1 MSETYEIYTP
11 NGGILDVE
19 KKTNKI
25 LLYDG
30 GAKVGKYTQE
40 YSKAL
45 FEADRILR
53 NSPYKDYKPQY
64 LDPEFHTGEKSTLLE
79 FKDWQSIYLKDP
91 IKGSIAPWT
100 KAEKA
105 YYKSLKTKR
114 ERYKYLVIRSG
125 IRSVVIDI
133 LYEAIGAVDEK
144 GNVDPKYE
152 KLYRIVD
159 DNKHNLRS
167 SLFHNEWGMAAGILG
182 DYKYLANDMS
192 QNGFNARFIQATIL
206 YIQLSGGSSIL
217 DKPLSGGSSILDKP
231 HLLGAIYGYADI
243 AVGSGLVGVH
253 KNPLREQEIKTLAK
267 TLKPDE
273 FGMLPFIDEIMGVD
287 WVIDLNKYDIA
298 SDQFGSMY
306 KALRSDIVEGKIKDP
321 RDIDSTYESR
331 REFDRYRGGYKNG
344 MRQGYETDTPNDW
357 SEERA
362 QLFNDT
368 LILHA
373 KLAALTPPQG
383 YPNAP
388 YYFTPEN
395 LEWYYKRHK
404 LDRLLDP
411 RIPAIY
417 RYNFPQELRAKI
429 LAYAK
434 EHNIKE

>member
-11 NGGILDVE
+11 EGFILNVDKQSGRILFPKS
-19 KKTNKI
+19 KKPT
-25 LLYDG
+25 
-30 GAKVGKYTQE
+30 GKYTQE

-105 YYKSLKTKR
+105 YYKSLKTKK

-133 LYEAIGAVDEK
+133 PYEAIGAVDEK

-217 DKPLSGGSSILDKP
+217 DKPN
-231 HLLGAIYGYADI
+231 LLGAIYGYADI

-273 FGMLPFIDEIMGVD
+273 FGMLPFIDEIID
-287 WVIDLNKYDIA
+287 WVIDYNEYQISEDE
-298 SDQFGSMY
+298 FGSMY

-331 REFDRYRGGYKNG
+331 REFDRYRGGYYNG
-344 MRQGYETDTPNDW
+344 MVNAYGYDIPNDR
-357 SEERA
+357 SEESA
-362 QLFNDT
+362 QLRIDSM
-368 LILHA
+368 ILTA

-429 LAYAK
+429 RAYAK

>member
-1 MSETYEIYTP
+1 TYKIYTP
-11 NGGILDVE
+11 NGLALDVE
-19 KKTNKI
+19 KDTNKI
-25 LLYDG
+25 LFKENVKPTG
-30 GAKVGKYTQE
+30 NYTEE

-45 FEADRILR
+45 FEAHDIKR

-64 LDPEFHTGEKSTLLE
+64 LDPNFYTGEKSTLLE
-79 FKDWQSIYLKDP
+79 FKEWQSIYLKDP
-91 IKGSIAPWT
+91 IKGAIAPWT

-114 ERYKYLVIRSG
+114 ERYKYLAIRSG
-125 IRSVVIDI
+125 LRSVVIDI
-133 LYEAIGAVDEK
+133 PYDAYANVDEK

-217 DKPLSGGSSILDKP
+217 DKPN
-231 HLLGAIYGYADI
+231 LLGAIYGYADI

-287 WVIDLNKYDIA
+287 WVIDLNRYKFALDEEGRIIWALYD
-298 SDQFGSMY
+298 
-306 KALRSDIVEGKIKDP
+306 DIEKGKLKDP

-331 REFDRYRGGYKNG
+331 REFDHHRGGYYNG
-344 MRQGYETDTPNDW
+344 MVNAYGYDIPNDR
-357 SEERA
+357 SEESA
-362 QLFNDT
+362 QLRIDSM
-368 LILHA
+368 ILTA

-404 LDRLLDP
+404 LDAKLDP

>member
-1 MSETYEIYTP
+1 MRCR
-11 NGGILDVE
+11 

-53 NSPYKDYKPQY
+53 TSPYINYQPRY

-105 YYKSLKTKR
+105 YYKSLKTKK

-133 LYEAIGAVDEK
+133 PYEAIGAVDEK

-217 DKPLSGGSSILDKP
+217 DKPN
-231 HLLGAIYGYADI
+231 LLGAIYGYADI

-287 WVIDLNKYDIA
+287 WVIDYNKYDIA
-298 SDQFGSMY
+298 SDEFGDIY
-306 KALRSDIVEGKIKDP
+306 KALRSDVVEGKIKDP

-331 REFDRYRGGYKNG
+331 REFDRYMDGYKNG

>member
-19 KKTNKI
+19 KETNKI

-53 NSPYKDYKPQY
+53 TSPYINYQPRY
-64 LDPEFHTGEKSTLLE
+64 LDPEFHTGQKSTLLE

-91 IKGSIAPWT
+91 VKGSIAPWT

-105 YYKSLKTKR
+105 YYKSLKTKK

-133 LYEAIGAVDEK
+133 PYEAIGAVDEK

-152 KLYRIVD
+152 ELYRTVD

-217 DKPLSGGSSILDKP
+217 DKPN
-231 HLLGAIYGYADI
+231 LLGAIYGYADI

-253 KNPLREQEIKTLAK
+253 KNPLREQQIKTLAK

-287 WVIDLNKYDIA
+287 WVIDYNKYDIA
-298 SDQFGSMY
+298 SDEFGDIY
-306 KALRSDIVEGKIKDP
+306 KALRSDVVEGKIKDP

-331 REFDRYRGGYKNG
+331 REFDRYMDGYKNG

-388 YYFTPEN
+388 YYFTPEK

-404 LDRLLDP
+404 LDKLLDP

-417 RYNFPQELRAKI
+417 RYNFPRELRAKI

-434 EHNIKE
+434 EHNIKD

>member
-1 MSETYEIYTP
+1 M
-11 NGGILDVE
+11 
-19 KKTNKI
+19 
-25 LLYDG
+25 
-30 GAKVGKYTQE
+30 
-40 YSKAL
+40 
-45 FEADRILR
+45 FEAHNIKQ
-53 NSPYKDYKPQY
+53 NSPYKDYQPQY
-64 LDPEFHTGEKSTLLE
+64 LDPNFYTGQKSTLVE
-79 FKDWQSIYLKDP
+79 FKEWQSIYLKDP
-91 IKGSIAPWT
+91 IKGAIAPWT

-114 ERYKYLVIRSG
+114 ERYKYLAIRSG
-125 IRSVVIDI
+125 LRSVVIDI
-133 LYEAIGAVDEK
+133 PYDAYANVDEK
-144 GNVDPKYE
+144 GRLVNEDYAYIYDEV
-152 KLYRIVD
+152 
-159 DNKHNLRS
+159 S
-167 SLFHNEWGMAAGILG
+167 SHRGTLKSYSFFNEWELAALLLGNIKASPTAAVGFKARQQQALFLQAQLG
-182 DYKYLANDMS
+182 DKNAFKSLGLAVLCSNSFLTGQHWNKLRAKMIYDLHDYHYES
-192 QNGFNARFIQATIL
+192 
-206 YIQLSGGSSIL
+206 
-217 DKPLSGGSSILDKP
+217 
-231 HLLGAIYGYADI
+231 LL
-243 AVGSGLVGVH
+243 
-253 KNPLREQEIKTLAK
+253 
-267 TLKPDE
+267 DE

-287 WVIDLNKYDIA
+287 WVIDYNKYRIARDESGDI
-298 SDQFGSMY
+298 Y

-331 REFDRYRGGYKNG
+331 REFDRYRGGYYNG
-344 MRQGYETDTPNDW
+344 MVTGYGTDTPNDW
-357 SEERA
+357 SEEEA

>member
-11 NGGILDVE
+11 NGLALDVE
-19 KKTNKI
+19 KDTNKI
-25 LLYDG
+25 LFKENVKPTG
-30 GAKVGKYTQE
+30 NYTEE

-45 FEADRILR
+45 FEAHDIKR

-64 LDPEFHTGEKSTLLE
+64 LDPNFYTGQKSTLVE
-79 FKDWQSIYLKDP
+79 FKEWQSIYLKDP
-91 IKGSIAPWT
+91 IKGAIAPWT

-133 LYEAIGAVDEK
+133 PYEAIGAVDEK

-217 DKPLSGGSSILDKP
+217 DKP

-287 WVIDLNKYDIA
+287 WVIDLNKYDFAYDEEGRIIW
-298 SDQFGSMY
+298 
-306 KALRSDIVEGKIKDP
+306 ALYNDIKKGKLKDP
-321 RDIDSTYESR
+321 RDIDSTPESR
-331 REFDRYRGGYKNG
+331 NKFDDAMDGYENG
-344 MRQGYETDTPNDW
+344 MVTRFDVDTSNDW
-357 SEERA
+357 SEQQAALDR
-362 QLFNDT
+362 DT
-368 LILHA
+368 LVLSA

-388 YYFTPEN
+388 YYFTPER
-395 LEWYYKRHK
+395 LEWIYKRGY
-404 LDRLLDP
+404 LDKLLDP

>member
-1 MSETYEIYTP
+1 EIYTP

-19 KKTNKI
+19 KETNKI

-53 NSPYKDYKPQY
+53 TSPYINYQPRY

-91 IKGSIAPWT
+91 IKGAIAPWT

-105 YYKSLKTKR
+105 YYKSLKTKK

-133 LYEAIGAVDEK
+133 PYEAIGAVDEK

-152 KLYRIVD
+152 ELYRIVD

-217 DKPLSGGSSILDKP
+217 DKPN
-231 HLLGAIYGYADI
+231 LLGAIYGYADI

-287 WVIDLNKYDIA
+287 WVIDYNKYDIA
-298 SDQFGSMY
+298 SDEFGDIY
-306 KALRSDIVEGKIKDP
+306 KALRSDVVEGKIKDP

-331 REFDRYRGGYKNG
+331 REFDRYMDGYKNG

-388 YYFTPEN
+388 YYFTPER
-395 LEWYYKRHK
+395 LEWIYKRGY
-404 LDRLLDP
+404 LDKLLDP

-417 RYNFPQELRAKI
+417 RYNFPEELRAKI

>member
-1 MSETYEIYTP
+1 MRCR
-11 NGGILDVE
+11 

-45 FEADRILR
+45 FEAHNIKQ

-105 YYKSLKTKR
+105 YYKSLKTKK
-114 ERYKYLVIRSG
+114 ERYKYLVIRS
-125 IRSVVIDI
+125 VVIDI
-133 LYEAIGAVDEK
+133 PYEAIGAVDEK

-182 DYKYLANDMS
+182 DYKYLANDMF

-217 DKPLSGGSSILDKP
+217 DKP
-231 HLLGAIYGYADI
+231 HLLGAVYGYADI

-287 WVIDLNKYDIA
+287 WVIDYNKYRIA
-298 SDQFGSMY
+298 RDEFGSMY

-331 REFDRYRGGYKNG
+331 REFDHHRGGYYNG
-344 MRQGYETDTPNDW
+344 MVNGYGTDTPNDW

-429 LAYAK
+429 RAYAK

>member
-1 MSETYEIYTP
+1 M
-11 NGGILDVE
+11 LDVE

-45 FEADRILR
+45 FEAHNIKQ
-53 NSPYKDYKPQY
+53 NSPYKDYQPRY
-64 LDPEFHTGEKSTLLE
+64 LDPNFYTGQKSTLLE

-105 YYKSLKTKR
+105 YYKSLKTKK

-133 LYEAIGAVDEK
+133 PYEAIGAVDEK

-217 DKPLSGGSSILDKP
+217 DKPN
-231 HLLGAIYGYADI
+231 LLGAIYGYADI

-287 WVIDLNKYDIA
+287 WVIDYNKYRIA
-298 SDQFGSMY
+298 RDEFGSIY

-331 REFDRYRGGYKNG
+331 REFDHHRGGYYNG
-344 MRQGYETDTPNDW
+344 MVNGYGTDTPNDW

-404 LDRLLDP
+404 LDKLLDP

-417 RYNFPQELRAKI
+417 RYNFPEELRAKI

>member
-1 MSETYEIYTP
+1 MSKTYEIYTP

-30 GAKVGKYTQE
+30 GVKVGKYTQE

-53 NSPYKDYKPQY
+53 NSPYKDYQPRY
-64 LDPEFHTGEKSTLLE
+64 LDPNLYTGQSSTLLE

-105 YYKSLKTKR
+105 YYKSLKTKK

-133 LYEAIGAVDEK
+133 PYEAIGAVDEK

-217 DKPLSGGSSILDKP
+217 DKPN
-231 HLLGAIYGYADI
+231 LLGAIYGYADI

-298 SDQFGSMY
+298 SDEFGDIY

-321 RDIDSTYESR
+321 RDVDSTYESR

-404 LDRLLDP
+404 LDKLLDP

>member
-11 NGGILDVE
+11 NGLILDVE

-45 FEADRILR
+45 FEAHNIKQ
-53 NSPYKDYKPQY
+53 NSPYKDYQPRY
-64 LDPEFHTGEKSTLLE
+64 LDPNLYTGQSSTLLE

-105 YYKSLKTKR
+105 YYKSLKTKK

-133 LYEAIGAVDEK
+133 PYEAIGAVDEK

-152 KLYRIVD
+152 KLYRTVD

-217 DKPLSGGSSILDKP
+217 DKPN
-231 HLLGAIYGYADI
+231 LLGAIYGYADI

-287 WVIDLNKYDIA
+287 WVIDYNKYRIA
-298 SDQFGSMY
+298 RDEFGSMY

-331 REFDRYRGGYKNG
+331 REFDRYRGGYYNG
-344 MRQGYETDTPNDW
+344 MVNGYGTDTPNDW

-404 LDRLLDP
+404 LDKLLDP

-417 RYNFPQELRAKI
+417 RYNFPEELRAKI

>member
-45 FEADRILR
+45 FEAHNIKQ

-105 YYKSLKTKR
+105 YYKSLKTKK

-133 LYEAIGAVDEK
+133 PYEAIGAVDEK

-206 YIQLSGGSSIL
+206 YIQ
-217 DKPLSGGSSILDKP
+217 LSGGSSILDKP

>member
-1 MSETYEIYTP
+1 MSGNKDIYEIYTS
-11 NGGILDVE
+11 NGLILEVD
-19 KKTNKI
+19 KNTNQIIFDKRK
-25 LLYDG
+25 DG
-30 GAKVGKYTQE
+30 REVGKYTQE

-105 YYKSLKTKR
+105 YYKSLKTKK

-133 LYEAIGAVDEK
+133 PYEAIGAVDEK

-217 DKPLSGGSSILDKP
+217 DKPN
-231 HLLGAIYGYADI
+231 LLGAIYGYADI

-273 FGMLPFIDEIMGVD
+273 FGMLPFIDEIID
-287 WVIDLNKYDIA
+287 WVIDYNEYQISEDE
-298 SDQFGSMY
+298 FGSMY

-331 REFDRYRGGYKNG
+331 REFDRYRGGYYNG
-344 MRQGYETDTPNDW
+344 MVNAYGYDIPNDR
-357 SEERA
+357 SEESA
-362 QLFNDT
+362 QLRIDSM
-368 LILHA
+368 ILTA

-429 LAYAK
+429 RAYAK

>member
-19 KKTNKI
+19 KETNKI

-53 NSPYKDYKPQY
+53 TSPYINYQPRY

-91 IKGSIAPWT
+91 IKGAIAPWT

-105 YYKSLKTKR
+105 YYKSLKTKK

-133 LYEAIGAVDEK
+133 PYEAIGAVDEK

-152 KLYRIVD
+152 ELYRIVD

-206 YIQLSGGSSIL
+206 YIQ
-217 DKPLSGGSSILDKP
+217 LSGGSSILDKP

-298 SDQFGSMY
+298 SDQFGDIY

-331 REFDRYRGGYKNG
+331 REFDRYMDGYKNG

-388 YYFTPEN
+388 YYFTPER
-395 LEWYYKRHK
+395 LEWIYKRGY
-404 LDRLLDP
+404 LDKLLDP

>member
-1 MSETYEIYTP
+1 
-11 NGGILDVE
+11 
-19 KKTNKI
+19 
-25 LLYDG
+25 
-30 GAKVGKYTQE
+30 
-40 YSKAL
+40 
-45 FEADRILR
+45 
-53 NSPYKDYKPQY
+53 
-64 LDPEFHTGEKSTLLE
+64 
-79 FKDWQSIYLKDP
+79 
-91 IKGSIAPWT
+91 
-100 KAEKA
+100 
-105 YYKSLKTKR
+105 
-114 ERYKYLVIRSG
+114 KYLVIRSG

-133 LYEAIGAVDEK
+133 PYEAIGAVDEK

-217 DKPLSGGSSILDKP
+217 DKPN
-231 HLLGAIYGYADI
+231 LLGAIYGYADI

-287 WVIDLNKYDIA
+287 WVIDYNKYRIA
-298 SDQFGSMY
+298 RDEFGSMY

-331 REFDRYRGGYKNG
+331 REFDRYRGGYYNG
-344 MRQGYETDTPNDW
+344 MVNAYGYDIPNDR
-357 SEERA
+357 SEESA
-362 QLFNDT
+362 QLRIDSM
-368 LILHA
+368 ILTA

-429 LAYAK
+429 RAYAK

>member
-1 MSETYEIYTP
+1 MSGNKDIYEIYTS
-11 NGGILDVE
+11 NGLILEVD
-19 KKTNKI
+19 KNTNQIIFDKRE
-25 LLYDG
+25 DG
-30 GAKVGKYTQE
+30 REVGKYTQE

-45 FEADRILR
+45 FEAHNIKQ
-53 NSPYKDYKPQY
+53 NSPYKDYQPQY

-105 YYKSLKTKR
+105 YYKSLKTKK

-133 LYEAIGAVDEK
+133 PYEAIGAVDEK

-182 DYKYLANDMS
+182 DYKYLANDMF

-217 DKPLSGGSSILDKP
+217 DKPN
-231 HLLGAIYGYADI
+231 LLGAIYGYADI

-287 WVIDLNKYDIA
+287 WVIDLNKYDFAYDEEGRIIW
-298 SDQFGSMY
+298 
-306 KALRSDIVEGKIKDP
+306 ALYNDIEKGKLKDP
-321 RDIDSTYESR
+321 RDIDSTPESR
-331 REFDRYRGGYKNG
+331 NKFDDAMDGYRNG
-344 MRQGYETDTPNDW
+344 MKTNFDVDTPNDW
-357 SEERA
+357 SEQQA
-362 QLFNDT
+362 TLFKDT
-368 LILHA
+368 LVLSA

-388 YYFTPEN
+388 YYFTPER
-395 LEWYYKRHK
+395 LEWIYKRGY
-404 LDRLLDP
+404 L
-411 RIPAIY
+411 
-417 RYNFPQELRAKI
+417 
-429 LAYAK
+429 
-434 EHNIKE
+434 

>member
-11 NGGILDVE
+11 NGLTLDVE
-19 KKTNKI
+19 KDTNKI
-25 LLYDG
+25 LFKENVKPTG
-30 GAKVGKYTQE
+30 NYTEE
-40 YSKAL
+40 YSKAV
-45 FEADRILR
+45 FKSYHIMK

-105 YYKSLKTKR
+105 YYKSLKTKK

-133 LYEAIGAVDEK
+133 PYEAIGAVDEK

-182 DYKYLANDMS
+182 DYKYLANDMF

-217 DKPLSGGSSILDKP
+217 DKP
-231 HLLGAIYGYADI
+231 HLLGAVYGYADI

-287 WVIDLNKYDIA
+287 WVIDYNKYRIA
-298 SDQFGSMY
+298 RDEFGSMY

-331 REFDRYRGGYKNG
+331 REFDRHRGGYYNG
-344 MRQGYETDTPNDW
+344 MVNGYGTDTPNDW

-429 LAYAK
+429 RAYAK

>member
-11 NGGILDVE
+11 NGLILDVE

-45 FEADRILR
+45 FEAHNIKQ

-105 YYKSLKTKR
+105 YYKSLKTKK

-133 LYEAIGAVDEK
+133 PYEAIGAVDEK

-217 DKPLSGGSSILDKP
+217 DKPN
-231 HLLGAIYGYADI
+231 LLGAIYGYADI

-404 LDRLLDP
+404 LDKLLDP

-417 RYNFPQELRAKI
+417 RYNFPEDLRAKI
-429 LAYAK
+429 RTYAK
-434 EHNIKE
+434 EYNIKE

>member
-11 NGGILDVE
+11 NGLILEVD
-19 KKTNKI
+19 KNTNQI
-25 LLYDG
+25 ILYDG

-45 FEADRILR
+45 FEAHNIKQ
-53 NSPYKDYKPQY
+53 NSPYKDYQPQY

-91 IKGSIAPWT
+91 IKGAIAPWT

-105 YYKSLKTKR
+105 YYKSLKTKK

-133 LYEAIGAVDEK
+133 PYEAIGAVDEK

-217 DKPLSGGSSILDKP
+217 DKPN
-231 HLLGAIYGYADI
+231 LLGAIYGYADI

-287 WVIDLNKYDIA
+287 WVIDYNKYRIARDESGDI
-298 SDQFGSMY
+298 Y

-331 REFDRYRGGYKNG
+331 REFDRYRGGYYNG
-344 MRQGYETDTPNDW
+344 MVTGYGTDTPNDW
-357 SEERA
+357 SEEEA

-388 YYFTPEN
+388 RYFTPEN

-404 LDRLLDP
+404 LDKLLDP

-417 RYNFPQELRAKI
+417 RYNFPEDLRVKI
-429 LAYAK
+429 
-434 EHNIKE
+434 

>member
-1 MSETYEIYTP
+1 MSETYEIYMP
-11 NGGILDVE
+11 NGIILDVE

-25 LLYDG
+25 LLDDG

-45 FEADRILR
+45 FEAHNIKQ
-53 NSPYKDYKPQY
+53 NSPYKDYQPRY
-64 LDPEFHTGEKSTLLE
+64 LDPNLYTGQSSTLLE

-105 YYKSLKTKR
+105 YYKSLKTKK

-133 LYEAIGAVDEK
+133 PYEAIGAVDEK

-182 DYKYLANDMS
+182 DYKYLANDMF

-217 DKPLSGGSSILDKP
+217 DKPN
-231 HLLGAIYGYADI
+231 LLGAIYGYADI

-298 SDQFGSMY
+298 SDESGKIY

-321 RDIDSTYESR
+321 RDVDSTYESR
-331 REFDRYRGGYKNG
+331 REFDRYMVGYRKG
-344 MRQGYETDTPNDW
+344 MAQGYGTDTPNDW
-357 SEERA
+357 SEEEA

-388 YYFTPEN
+388 YYFTPEK

-404 LDRLLDP
+404 LDKLLDP

>member
-11 NGGILDVE
+11 NGLTLDVE
-19 KKTNKI
+19 KDTNKI
-25 LLYDG
+25 LFKENVKPTG
-30 GAKVGKYTQE
+30 NYTEE
-40 YSKAL
+40 YSKAV
-45 FEADRILR
+45 FKSYHIMK
-53 NSPYKDYKPQY
+53 NSPYKDYQPQY

-133 LYEAIGAVDEK
+133 PYEAIGAVDEK

-217 DKPLSGGSSILDKP
+217 DKPN
-231 HLLGAIYGYADI
+231 LLGAIYGYADI

-287 WVIDLNKYDIA
+287 WVIDYNKYRIA
-298 SDQFGSMY
+298 RDEFGSMY

-331 REFDRYRGGYKNG
+331 REFDRYRGGYYNG
-344 MRQGYETDTPNDW
+344 MVNGYGTDTPNDW

-404 LDRLLDP
+404 LDAKLDP
-411 RIPAIY
+411 R
-417 RYNFPQELRAKI
+417 
-429 LAYAK
+429 
-434 EHNIKE
+434 

>member
-1 MSETYEIYTP
+1 MRCR
-11 NGGILDVE
+11 

-53 NSPYKDYKPQY
+53 TSPYINYQPRY

-91 IKGSIAPWT
+91 IKGAIAPWT

-105 YYKSLKTKR
+105 YYKSLKTKK

-133 LYEAIGAVDEK
+133 PYEAIGAVDEK

-152 KLYRIVD
+152 KLYRTVD

-217 DKPLSGGSSILDKP
+217 DKPN
-231 HLLGAIYGYADI
+231 LLGAIYGYADI

-331 REFDRYRGGYKNG
+331 REFDRHRGGYKNG

-417 RYNFPQELRAKI
+417 RYNFPEELRAKI

>member
-11 NGGILDVE
+11 NGIILDVE

-53 NSPYKDYKPQY
+53 TSPYINYQPRY

-91 IKGSIAPWT
+91 IKGAIAPWT

-105 YYKSLKTKR
+105 YYKSLKTKK

-133 LYEAIGAVDEK
+133 PYEAIGAVDEK

-152 KLYRIVD
+152 ELYRIVD

-217 DKPLSGGSSILDKP
+217 DKPN
-231 HLLGAIYGYADI
+231 LLGAIYGYADI

-287 WVIDLNKYDIA
+287 WVIDYNKYDIA
-298 SDQFGSMY
+298 SDEFGDIY
-306 KALRSDIVEGKIKDP
+306 KALRSDVVEGKIKDP

-331 REFDRYRGGYKNG
+331 REFDRYMDGYKNG

-388 YYFTPEN
+388 YYFTPER
-395 LEWYYKRHK
+395 LEWIYKRGY
-404 LDRLLDP
+404 LDKLLDP

-417 RYNFPQELRAKI
+417 RYNFPEELRAKI

>member
-53 NSPYKDYKPQY
+53 TSPYINYQPRY

-133 LYEAIGAVDEK
+133 PYEAIGAVDEK

-206 YIQLSGGSSIL
+206 YIQ
-217 DKPLSGGSSILDKP
+217 LSGGSSILDKP

-434 EHNIKE
+434 EHN